1 MFASVDSLFTHV
13 LLILNYVPV
22 MNTLQV
28 EKLLPIKLLHS
39 RNFSVVITDL
49 SGGYLYVNS
58 LFQEKFAFISKNLL
72 GSHFS
77 KTVYSKDVILCNT
90 AAKSCIKEPGQTF
103 SVTVRK
109 ATEGKDYNWT
119 QWDISSLKNENG
131 NPYALVCV
139 GQDVTKKDP
148 YNSSLDDHDKVHKKN
163 EHFLNENQFTSLVNH
178 IPGVVYRCN
187 SDEYFSISYTSN
199 EIENLTGYP
208 VAYFYENR
216 KDGYSRLI
224 NEEDKAMVKSTIRN
238 AINNKEQYALEYRIK
253 HKDGELRWVF
263 ERGQA
268 VFEGD
273 KQISF
278 IDGCI
283 FDITN
288 KKQVEAALAYSKD
301 EVKRL
306 ALVAHST
313 TNSVMI
319 TDADENIIWVN
330 EGFTRISGYT
340 LDELKGKKIGYSLEG
355 TETDEDAKKRLRFA
369 IDNRL
374 PFKDE
379 FLCYV
384 KDGGQ
389 VWVEVD
395 SQPLFDEKGKHL
407 GFMTIEN
414 DITRRKL
421 AQKEQEELLQ
431 RLTLA
436 TDSAKIGIWEI
447 DIKNNNH
454 VIWDDTMFDIYGY
467 SNTEEASPYKIW
479 KKLLHPDDTNMMMEI
494 IGELVSGKKE
504 MDSALYRI
512 ITTNGMIRFIESH
525 AIVKKSESGKVIRL
539 IGTNRNVTDDVLVQE
554 KLKSQNK
561 ALRDIAFIQSHEVR
575 RPLANILG
583 VIEVL
588 NNNNTVS
595 NKDILDHLIQSANE
609 LDTQIRSIVQ
619 KTNSLDGLIGGF

>member
-1 MFASVDSLFTHV
+1 
-13 LLILNYVPV
+13 

-28 EKLLPIKLLHS
+28 DTLLPHQLSHS
-39 RNFSVVITDL
+39 RIFSVVITDL
-49 SGGYLYVNS
+49 CGEYLYVNP
-58 LFQEKFAFISKNLL
+58 LFQEKFSFVSHNLL
-72 GSHFS
+72 GRHFS
-77 KTVYSKDVILCNT
+77 ETVFAKDVVLCNA
-90 AAKSCIKEPGQTF
+90 AAKACIKEPAQSIGI
-103 SVTVRK
+103 TVRK
-109 ATEGKDYNWT
+109 ATAEVDYNWT
-119 QWDISSLKNENG
+119 QWELTCLRNENDQ
-131 NPYALVCV
+131 PYAITCV
-139 GQDVTKKDP
+139 GHDVTKKEP
-148 YNSSLDDHDKVHKKN
+148 YNSSLDDYEKAHGLPAIKMND
-163 EHFLNENQFTSLVNH
+163 EQFISLVNH
-178 IPGVVYRCN
+178 IPGVIYRN
-187 SDEYFSISYTSN
+187 IGDEDFSILFISN
-199 EIENLTGYP
+199 EIENLTGFP
-208 VAYFYENR
+208 VVHFYSNR
-216 KDGYSRLI
+216 KNGYSSLI
-224 NEEDKAMVKSTIRN
+224 FEEDKLLVKETIQQ
-238 AINNKEQYALEYRIK
+238 AINKREQYALEYRII
-253 HKDGELRWVF
+253 HKDGFIKWVF

-273 KQISF
+273 NKLSF
-278 IDGCI
+278 LDGCI
-283 FDITN
+283 FDITE
-288 KKQVEAALAYSKD
+288 KKQVEEALAYSQD

-330 EGFTRISGYT
+330 QGFTRISGYA

-355 TETDEDAKKRLRFA
+355 PEMDVNAKNRLRYA
-369 IDNRL
+369 IDNKL

-379 FLCYV
+379 FLSHV
-384 KDGGQ
+384 KNGDQ
-389 VWVEVD
+389 VWLEVD
-395 SQPLFDEKGKHL
+395 SQPLFDEHGKHL

-414 DITRRKL
+414 DITRRRQ
-421 AQKEQEELLQ
+421 AQQQQEELLQ

-447 DIKNNNH
+447 DLKHNNK

-467 SNTEEASPYKIW
+467 ANNSQVEPYKIW
-479 KKLLHPDDTNMMMEI
+479 KKLMHPDDMSMMLEI
-494 IGELVSGKKE
+494 ITELIEGKKE

-512 ITTNGMIRFIESH
+512 ITTNGMVRFIESH
-525 AIVKKSESGKVIRL
+525 AIVKKAENGKVIRL

-588 NNNNTVS
+588 NNNNTVT

-619 KTNSLDGLIGGF
+619 KTNSLDGLLEGF

>member
-1 MFASVDSLFTHV
+1 
-13 LLILNYVPV
+13 

-28 EKLLPIKLLHS
+28 DKLLPHQLLHS
-39 RNFSVVITDL
+39 RIFSVVITDL

-58 LFQEKFAFISKNLL
+58 LFQEKFSFVSNNLL
-72 GSHFS
+72 GSHYS
-77 KTVYSKDVILCNT
+77 NTVFSKDVVLCNA
-90 AAKSCIKEPGQTF
+90 AAKACIKEPGQSF
-103 SVTVRK
+103 GITVRK
-109 ATEGKDYNWT
+109 ATDAKDYNWT
-119 QWDISSLKNENG
+119 QWELSCLRRESGEA
-131 NPYALVCV
+131 YAIVCV
-139 GQDVTKKDP
+139 GHDVTKKEP
-148 YNSSLDDHDKVHKKN
+148 YNSSLDDYDK
-163 EHFLNENQFTSLVNH
+163 EHRKPLLKMNDEQFISLVNH
-178 IPGVVYRCN
+178 VPGVIYRN
-187 SDEYFSISYTSN
+187 IGDEDFSILFISN

-208 VAYFYENR
+208 VSHFYENR
-216 KDGYSRLI
+216 KDGYSSLI
-224 NEEDKAMVKSTIRN
+224 YEDDISVVKSTIQK
-238 AINNKEQYALEYRIK
+238 AIDKNEQYALEYRIK
-253 HKDGELRWVF
+253 HKAGELRWVF

-273 KQISF
+273 NQLSF
-278 IDGCI
+278 LDGCI
-283 FDITN
+283 FDITD
-288 KKQVEAALAYSKD
+288 KKQVEAALAYSQD

-330 EGFTRISGYT
+330 QGFTRISGYT
-340 LDELKGKKIGYSLEG
+340 LDEVKGRKIGYSLEG
-355 TETDEDAKKRLRFA
+355 PDADESAKKRLRHA
-369 IDNRL
+369 IDNLL

-384 KDGGQ
+384 KNGGQ

-414 DITRRKL
+414 DITRRKQ
-421 AQKEQEELLQ
+421 AQQQQEELLQ

-447 DIKNNNH
+447 DIKNNNL

-467 SNTEEASPYKIW
+467 ANTEHVSPYKIW
-479 KKLLHPDDTNMMMEI
+479 KKLLHPDDMNMMLEI
-494 IGELVSGKKE
+494 IGELVAGKKE

-512 ITTNGMIRFIESH
+512 ITTNGMIRYIESH
-525 AIVKKSESGKVIRL
+525 AIVKKSESGKVVRL
-539 IGTNRNVTDDVLVQE
+539 IGTNRNVTEDVMVQE

>member
-1 MFASVDSLFTHV
+1 
-13 LLILNYVPV
+13 

-28 EKLLPIKLLHS
+28 DQLLPRQLLHS
-39 RNFSVVITDL
+39 RIFSVVITDL
-49 SGGYLYVNS
+49 SGGYLYVNP
-58 LFQEKFAFISKNLL
+58 LFQEKFSFVSDNLL

-77 KTVYSKDVILCNT
+77 NTVFAKDVALCNA
-90 AAKSCIKEPGQTF
+90 AAKACIKGLDP
-103 SVTVRK
+103 SVGITVRK
-109 ATEGKDYNWT
+109 AVDDADYNWT
-119 QWDISSLKNENG
+119 QWELTCLRKGDG
-131 NPYALVCV
+131 NPYAIVCV
-139 GQDVTKKDP
+139 GHDVTKNAP
-148 YNSSLDDHDKVHKKN
+148 YNSSLDDYEKRKAVPAIKMND
-163 EHFLNENQFTSLVNH
+163 NQFNSLVNH
-178 IPGVVYRCN
+178 IPGVIYRCKGDD
-187 SDEYFSISYTSN
+187 SFSVIFISQ
-199 EIENLTGYP
+199 EIEKLTGYP
-208 VAYFYENR
+208 PSRFYLNK
-216 KDGYSRLI
+216 KDGYTSLI
-224 NEEDKAMVKSTIRN
+224 YADDRHVVRTTILR
-238 AINNKEQYALEYRIK
+238 AIADKEQYALEYRIM
-253 HKDGELRWVF
+253 HKDGNLKWVF

-268 VFEGD
+268 VFEEND
-273 KQISF
+273 QLSYL
-278 IDGCI
+278 DGCI
-283 FDITN
+283 FDITEKRN
-288 KKQVEAALAYSKD
+288 VQEALAYSQD

-330 EGFTRISGYT
+330 QGFTRISGYS
-340 LDELKGKKIGYSLEG
+340 LDEVKGKKIGYSMEG
-355 TETDEDAKKRLRFA
+355 PEEDENAKKRLRYA
-369 IDNRL
+369 IDNKL

-379 FLCYV
+379 FISYI
-384 KDGGQ
+384 KNGEK
-389 VWVEVD
+389 VWLEVD

-414 DITRRKL
+414 DITKRKQ
-421 AQKEQEELLQ
+421 AQQQQEELLQ

-447 DIKNNNH
+447 DLKKHNH

-467 SNTEEASPYKIW
+467 SKNARLSPYRVW
-479 KKLLHPDDTNMMMEI
+479 KKLIHPDDMEMILEI
-494 IGELVSGKKE
+494 INELIEGKKE
-504 MDSALYRI
+504 MDSAIFRI
-512 ITTNGMIRFIESH
+512 ITTNGTVRYIESH
-525 AIVKKSESGKVIRL
+525 AIVKKAESGVVIRL

-588 NNNNTVS
+588 NNNNTVN

>member
-1 MFASVDSLFTHV
+1 
-13 LLILNYVPV
+13 

-28 EKLLPIKLLHS
+28 DHLLPHQLLHS
-39 RNFSVVITDL
+39 RIFSVVITDL
-49 SGGYLYVNS
+49 SGGYLYVNP
-58 LFQEKFAFISKNLL
+58 LFQEKFSFISPNLL
-72 GSHFS
+72 GRHFS
-77 KTVYSKDVILCNT
+77 ETVFAKDVMLCNAT
-90 AAKSCIKEPGQTF
+90 AKACIKDPDQSFG
-103 SVTVRK
+103 VTVRK
-109 ATEGKDYNWT
+109 ATDAVDYNWT
-119 QWDISSLKNENG
+119 QWELTCLRNEKG
-131 NPYALVCV
+131 EAYAITCV
-139 GQDVTKKDP
+139 GHDVTKKDP
-148 YNSSLDDHDKVHKKN
+148 YNSSLDDYERVHGLPAIKMN
-163 EHFLNENQFTSLVNH
+163 DEQFISLVNH
-178 IPGVVYRCN
+178 IPGVIYRN
-187 SDEYFSISYTSN
+187 IGDEDFSILFISN
-199 EIENLTGYP
+199 EIENLTGYQA
-208 VAYFYENR
+208 VHFYSN
-216 KDGYSRLI
+216 KKNGYSSLI
-224 NEEDKAMVKSTIRN
+224 YEEDKALVKAAIQE
-238 AINNKEQYALEYRIK
+238 AINKKEQYAMEYRIL
-253 HKDGELRWVF
+253 HKDGNLKWVF

-268 VFEGD
+268 VFED
-273 KQISF
+273 DNKLSF
-278 IDGCI
+278 LDGCI
-283 FDITN
+283 FDITE
-288 KKQVEAALAYSKD
+288 KKQFETALANSQD

-330 EGFTRISGYT
+330 QGFTRISGYT

-355 TETDEDAKKRLRFA
+355 PEIDIEAKNRLRYA
-369 IDNRL
+369 IDNKL
-374 PFKDE
+374 PFKEE
-379 FLCYV
+379 FLSYI
-384 KDGGQ
+384 KNGGH
-389 VWVEVD
+389 VWLEVD
-395 SQPLFDEKGKHL
+395 SQPLFDENGKHL

-414 DITRRKL
+414 DITRRKQ
-421 AQKEQEELLQ
+421 AQQQQEELLQ

-447 DIKNNNH
+447 DLKHNNK

-467 SNTEEASPYKIW
+467 ANNPQVEPYKIW
-479 KKLLHPDDTNMMMEI
+479 KKLMHPDDMQMMLEI
-494 IGELVSGKKE
+494 ITELVEGKKD

-512 ITTNGMIRFIESH
+512 ITTNGMVRFIESH
-525 AIVKKSESGKVIRL
+525 AIVKKAENGKVIRL

>member
-1 MFASVDSLFTHV
+1 
-13 LLILNYVPV
+13 

-28 EKLLPIKLLHS
+28 DKLLPHQLLHS
-39 RNFSVVITDL
+39 RSFSVVITDL
-49 SGGYLYVNS
+49 SGGYLYVNP
-58 LFQEKFAFISKNLL
+58 LFQEKFRFVSNNLL
-72 GSHFS
+72 GFHFS
-77 KTVYSKDVILCNT
+77 NTVYCKDVVLCNA
-90 AAKSCIKEPGQTF
+90 AAKSCIKEPGESF
-103 SVTVRK
+103 NITVRK
-109 ATEGKDYNWT
+109 ATDAKDYNWT
-119 QWDISSLKNENG
+119 QWELSCLRREDGS
-131 NPYALVCV
+131 PYAIVCV
-139 GQDVTKKDP
+139 GHDVTKKDP
-148 YNSSLDDHDKVHKKN
+148 YNSSLDDAIKLENKPEINLN
-163 EHFLNENQFTSLVNH
+163 EHQFTSLVNH
-178 IPGVVYRCN
+178 IPGVIYRN
-187 SDEYFSISYTSN
+187 IADENGSVLFISN

-208 VAYFYENR
+208 ADFFYKDR
-216 KDGYSRLI
+216 KNSYNSLI
-224 NEEDKAMVKSTIRN
+224 HEADKANVRSSIKN
-238 AINNKEQYALEYRIK
+238 AILNKEQYALEYRI
-253 HKDGELRWVF
+253 HHRDGDIRWVF

-268 VFEGD
+268 VQEGNNEPG
-273 KQISF
+273 F
-278 IDGCI
+278 LDGCI
-283 FDITN
+283 FDITA
-288 KKQVEAALAYSKD
+288 KKQVEAALAYSQD

-313 TNSVMI
+313 TSSVMI

-330 EGFTRISGYT
+330 QGFTKISGYT
-340 LDELKGKKIGYSLEG
+340 LEELKGKKIGYSLEG
-355 TETDEDAKKRLRFA
+355 PDADIEAQKRLRYA

-379 FLCYV
+379 FLSYV
-384 KDGGQ
+384 KNGDQ

-414 DITRRKL
+414 DITKRKQ
-421 AQKEQEELLQ
+421 AQNQQEELLQ

-436 TDSAKIGIWEI
+436 TESTKIGIWEI
-447 DIKNNNH
+447 DLKNNNY
-454 VIWDDTMFDIYGY
+454 VIWDDTMFEIYGY
-467 SNTEEASPYKIW
+467 ANTGEATPYKIW
-479 KKLLHPDDTNMMMEI
+479 KKLLHPDDLNMMMEI
-494 IGELVSGKKE
+494 IRELVEGKKE
-504 MDSALYRI
+504 MDSAVFRI
-512 ITTNGMIRFIESH
+512 ITTNGAVRYIESH
-525 AIVKKSESGKVIRL
+525 AIVKKSASGKVMRL
-539 IGTNRNVTDDVLVQE
+539 IGTNRNVTEDVMVQE